1 MNIKRVKVELG
12 GKEITLET
20 GRLAKQASGA
30 VLVSAG
36 ESAVLVTAV
45 AANKPREGIDFFPLT
60 VDYIEKTF
68 SGGKIPGGFFKREG
82 RLTEREVLTSR
93 CIDRPC
99 RPLFPKGFKNDVQ
112 IIATVLSMGSDDN
125 LTDVLAMTGASTA
138 IMLSDIPWNGPLAGV
153 RVGRIDGKLV
163 ANPTREQITRSDMD
177 IIIGASRE
185 AVNMVE
191 GECKMVSEDDM
202 ADAIMFGQ
210 QAILPLL
217 DAQLEMQKEAGKAKR
232 PFIGPIVDERLKKV
246 VEEICVPKLTEA
258 FAIKDKLAR
267 RDALELVHSHLK
279 EQLAAEIASGKEAE
293 VTKAYEM
300 IEKKVMRD
308 QVAVDRKRIDGR
320 ALDEVRPIWTEVSV
334 FPRTHGSGLFQRG
347 ETQVLGVTT
356 LGTSDDEQKIDAI
369 TGEWF
374 KTFMLHYNFPPFS
387 VGETKPLRSPG
398 RREVGHGNLAERS
411 LKVVMPPPEKF
422 PYTVRVVCEVLESN
436 GSSSMG
442 SVCSGCLSLMDA
454 GVPIKEP
461 VAGIAMGLIKEG
473 DKVAVLSDILGD
485 EDHLGDMD
493 FKVCGTRTGI
503 TGFQMDLK
511 ISGITKEILKQALYQ
526 AKAGRLH
533 ILDKMA
539 ESIQAPRPEISPYA
553 PHIVTI
559 KISPNR
565 IRDVIGPGGKT
576 IRSIIDQ
583 CGVKVDVE
591 DDGTVMIA
599 SPNLANIAKAQ
610 KMVKD
615 LTTEPEKGKLYLGM
629 VKQIAV
635 DQRGQEFGAFVEI
648 LPGTDGLLHISE
660 VAKERIRNVSDILRE
675 GDEVLVKVIDVQRDG
690 KIRLSRKEALGKTLA
705 DLEAQG

>member
-1 MNIKRVKVELG
+1 MNIRRVKVSVG
-12 GKEITLET
+12 GREITLET
-20 GRLAKQASGA
+20 GRLAKQASGS

-45 AANKPREGIDFFPLT
+45 ASKAPREGIDFFPLT

-112 IIATVLSMGSDDN
+112 IMATVLSMGTDDN

-138 IMLSDIPWNGPLAGV
+138 LMLSDIPWGGPLAGV

-163 ANPTREQITRSDMD
+163 ANPTREAMEHSDME
-177 IIIGASRE
+177 IVVAASRDT
-185 AVNMVE
+185 VNMVE
-191 GECKMVSEDDM
+191 GEGKFVSEDDM
-202 ADAIMFGQ
+202 ADAILFGQ
-210 QAILPLL
+210 EAILGLL
-217 DAQLEMQKEAGKAKR
+217 DAQLQLQKELGKPKR
-232 PFIGPIVDERLKKV
+232 PFVGPVIDEGLKNIVNEF
-246 VEEICVPKLTEA
+246 CVPKLKEA
-258 FAIKDKLAR
+258 FAIKDKLQR
-267 RDALELVHSHLK
+267 RDALEQVHAALKTKLVS
-279 EQLAAEIASGKEAE
+279 EIASGKEAE
-293 VTKAYEM
+293 VKKAFES

-308 QVAVDRKRIDGR
+308 MVASDRKRIDGR
-320 ALDEVRPIWTEVSV
+320 ALDEIRPIYTEVGV

-347 ETQVLGVTT
+347 ETQVLGVAT
-356 LGTSDDEQKIDAI
+356 LGTKDDEQKIDAI
-369 TGEWF
+369 TGEYY

-411 LKVVMPPPEKF
+411 LRQVMPPPEKF
-422 PYTVRVVCEVLESN
+422 PYTVRLVCEVLESN

-442 SVCSGCLSLMDA
+442 SVCSGSMALMDA
-454 GVPIKEP
+454 GVPISEP

-473 DKVAVLSDILGD
+473 EKIAVLSDILGD

-493 FKVCGTRTGI
+493 FKVTGTKQGI
-503 TGFQMDLK
+503 CGFQMDLK

-526 AKAGRLH
+526 ARAGRLW

-539 ESIQAPRPEISPYA
+539 ESIKAPRPEISPYA
-553 PHIVTI
+553 PRIVTI
-559 KISPNR
+559 KISPNK

-576 IRSIIDQ
+576 IRSIVDQ
-583 CGVKVDVE
+583 CGVKIDVQ
-591 DDGTVMIA
+591 DDGTVNVA
-599 SPNLANIAKAQ
+599 SANREGLAKAQ
-610 KMVKD
+610 KMIKD
-615 LTTEPEKGKLYLGM
+615 LTQEPEKGKLYLGL
-629 VKQIAV
+629 VKRIM
-635 DQRGQEFGAFVEI
+635 EFGAFVEI

-660 VAKERIRNVSDILRE
+660 IAKERVKSVTDVLRE
-675 GDEVLVKVIDVQRDG
+675 GDEVLVKCIDVDRDG